1 MGIFQQRNEL
11 IQAKLEYRKAGLLG
25 SSLTGEFTGPKKQEE
40 GSYHGEGDR
49 GATNKQK
56 IRVIWER
63 DKISLHWICKAITQ
77 KLYIFLHNLEV
88 YYDGDITTYTWVR
101 KFSKLKLTIAEWQ
114 LSHNEWD

>member
-49 GATNKQK
+49 GEGEEKEHAHEGREKNVEKEKQK
-56 IRVIWER
+56 GETKMSRLYREELGGGAGDPSPWAEKLSIEGRV
-63 DKISLHWICKAITQ
+63 
-77 KLYIFLHNLEV
+77 
-88 YYDGDITTYTWVR
+88 
-101 KFSKLKLTIAEWQ
+101 
-114 LSHNEWD
+114 